1 MASETIPKQCKA
13 GVVVNEGPNFK
24 IEVQLVDVPTPAPDE
39 VLLRLNATGLCMS
52 DVHFMLGDWGL
63 PPMSTFGVQ
72 CAGHEGAGVVVA
84 VGDAVKDWKVGD
96 RGGVKPL
103 WDVCGNC
110 ELCYTGKENYCQKG
124 VYTGLMKQGCV
135 ILCLAL
141 RLLCR
146 VVSLHCSTP
155 SLQYPFTAV
164 PFHCSTLHCSTP
176 SLQYSSLQYPFT
188 AVPLNCSTLHCS
200 TL

>member
-1 MASETIPKQCKA
+1 MATETIPKQCKA

-110 ELCYTGKENYCQKG
+110 ELCYTGRENYCQKG

-135 ILCLAL
+135 SPRPRRGVPMCTRSPWRDAPANAWAPAPAAAPTA
-141 RLLCR
+141 
-146 VVSLHCSTP
+146 STSSAP
-155 SLQYPFTAV
+155 HATRRASPTA
-164 PFHCSTLHCSTP
+164 
-176 SLQYSSLQYPFT
+176 
-188 AVPLNCSTLHCS
+188 
-200 TL
+200 